1 MAETSSAYVRLRR
14 RINGLLVF
22 LVIYDVI
29 LSGTCLLRPD
39 LWYRYI
45 HGADYVDPQGLLLR
59 TGAVWVAFSLFQL
72 IARLKWEVQP
82 MWLAVIAGIRL
93 TEVFS
98 DWTYLFVAQN
108 VSAFGWF
115 GLFVNP
121 PMNALL
127 GWYLIRTYRRI
138 HVEFGPELQKARL
151 ANAPDAADGRSR

>member
-1 MAETSSAYVRLRR
+1 MTETSSAYVRLRR
-14 RINGLLVF
+14 SINGLLVF

-29 LSGTCLLRPD
+29 LSGTCLIRPD

-59 TGAVWVAFSLFQL
+59 TGAVLAAFSLFQL

-98 DWTYLFVAQN
+98 DW
-108 VSAFGWF
+108 
-115 GLFVNP
+115 
-121 PMNALL
+121 
-127 GWYLIRTYRRI
+127 
-138 HVEFGPELQKARL
+138 
-151 ANAPDAADGRSR
+151 